1 MNIELKNQRLRFN
14 FWIYSFASCVMKMY
28 LNSTV
33 DLPVKYDNTCLT
45 VLFLI
50 FNEQMYV
57 KYLALS
63 TGYSISTQRIVYS
76 FLGKPEKLILTHGGD
91 TSLLHG
97 CLKDQVGV
105 RLNMVDVEASTRAV
119 ML

>member
-1 MNIELKNQRLRFN
+1 MNTQLKNQRLGFN

-28 LNSTV
+28 LNSIV

-50 FNEQMYV
+50 FNEQMYI

-63 TGYSISTQRIVYS
+63 TGHTTYSL
-76 FLGKPEKLILTHGGD
+76 FLSGKTKEVDLNTWWRHIITTWVPERPNRGLT
-91 TSLLHG
+91 
-97 CLKDQVGV
+97 
-105 RLNMVDVEASTRAV
+105 
-119 ML
+119 